1 MLWSEG
7 DHACLGKKF
16 AQVELL
22 GAVRALFAD
31 YKVEFVLEKGESM
44 ESARD
49 RTNKVISDSG
59 MVLLVEMLH
68 PEKLGLRW
76 VKR

>member
-1 MLWSEG
+1 M
-7 DHACLGKKF
+7 
-16 AQVELL
+16 ELV
-22 GAVRALFAD
+22 GAVRALFAN
-31 YKVEFVLEKGESM
+31 YKVEPVPESGESM
-44 ESARD
+44 EKARE
-49 RTNKVISDSG
+49 RTNEVINDSG